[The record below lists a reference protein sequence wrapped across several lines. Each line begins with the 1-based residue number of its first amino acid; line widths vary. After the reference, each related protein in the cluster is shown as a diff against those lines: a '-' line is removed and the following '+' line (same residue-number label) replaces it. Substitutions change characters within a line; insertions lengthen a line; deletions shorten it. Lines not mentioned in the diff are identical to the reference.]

1 MTEIEWMNIF
11 GDNLKDIL
19 NEYNMTQKELA
30 EASNLNEATI
40 SRYIKKQRM
49 PTMKAIINIAYA
61 LDCDVGELIDFDES
75 INWIGVIYTRNKI
88 SWKMILTDF
97 KNRHPKLSKQITY
110 WCPHDYLT
118 ILIYLK
124 DGMKLTYDYYK
135 HEAKIFHPSQQ

>member
-1 MTEIEWMNIF
+1 MTEVEWMNIF

-75 INWIGVIYTRNKI
+75 IN
-88 SWKMILTDF
+88 
-97 KNRHPKLSKQITY
+97 
-110 WCPHDYLT
+110 
-118 ILIYLK
+118 
-124 DGMKLTYDYYK
+124 
-135 HEAKIFHPSQQ
+135 